1 MLKKIFTNTYLLAV
15 ILFIIALSVPG
26 SGGAL
31 LALVSILLLIIS
43 IIRSICKRVRKKGP
57 APAAVEATAVE
68 AAPQP
73 EAQPEQK
80 PVQKPTVINETH
92 RVAGTS
98 YRRDAIKKL
107 GVRNSEY
114 DELTASDAA
123 DVYEIGD
130 RIYEYDFYGG
140 TPALIPEPDNPYDS
154 KAIRVEVDGQHI
166 GYIKHGSN
174 TRVRNLMASGRIIS
188 IDVELYGGR
197 YKQLDETDDERPRFE
212 KGEYE
217 YGAKL
222 IFHLKPE

>member
-15 ILFIIALSVPG
+15 ILFIIALSMPG

-43 IIRSICKRVRKKGP
+43 IIRSIRKRVRKKGP

-73 EAQPEQK
+73 EAQPA
-80 PVQKPTVINETH
+80 QKPTVIYETH

-98 YRRDAIKKL
+98 HRQKTLQEL
-107 GVRNSEY
+107 GMPNSDY
-114 DELTASDAA
+114 DDLTASEAA
-123 DVYEIGD
+123 ETYDVGD
-130 RIYEYDFYGG
+130 RIYEYTFYGE
-140 TPALIPEPDNPYDS
+140 TPALVPEPSNPYDPR
-154 KAIRVEVDGQHI
+154 AIRVEVDGKHI
-166 GYIKHGSN
+166 GYIKKGS
-174 TRVRNLMASGRIIS
+174 TSRVRNLMESGRVLS
-188 IDVELYGGR
+188 IHVEMYGGR
-197 YKQLDETDDERPRFE
+197 YKELVETDEGRPRFE
-212 KGEYE
+212 KDETD